1 MKRLLG
7 VVAVT
12 LAAIGTFEPVG
23 EAGELSTLACY
34 VALAYDVAPLADP
47 SLPDT
52 VAASPECAAP
62 TQPLNDRNR
71 GGKVVPSKV
80 RNRTTASTGTRCS

>member
-52 VAASPECAAP
+52 GRES
-62 TQPLNDRNR
+62 
-71 GGKVVPSKV
+71 
-80 RNRTTASTGTRCS
+80 